1 MINLALEEGKGKIH
15 IYCIIPGSI
24 LLQYEIAP
32 NHRETP
38 DITEIQGS
46 CYQGVYYEPVES
58 YQMLPKHNILLT
70 HFLSILIPFLIIL
83 SVASNCVQLFQGQ
96 THSII
101 FFFFGGG
108 TAQGLHCCA
117 WAFSSCGEQGP
128 LMVAVRSPEHVPC
141 TGEAKRLPGCT
152 GSSCPGTG
160 SSICGARV

>member
-46 CYQGVYYEPVES
+46 CYQGVYYEPIES

-83 SVASNCVQLFQGQ
+83 SVVSNCVQLFQGQ
-96 THSII
+96 TYAII
-101 FFFFGGG
+101 FFFFFLAGVVHRVFI
-108 TAQGLHCCA
+108 AAH
-117 WAFSSCGEQGP
+117 
-128 LMVAVRSPEHVPC
+128 
-141 TGEAKRLPGCT
+141 RL
-152 GSSCPGTG
+152 SLVVVSKDH
-160 SSICGARV
+160 S